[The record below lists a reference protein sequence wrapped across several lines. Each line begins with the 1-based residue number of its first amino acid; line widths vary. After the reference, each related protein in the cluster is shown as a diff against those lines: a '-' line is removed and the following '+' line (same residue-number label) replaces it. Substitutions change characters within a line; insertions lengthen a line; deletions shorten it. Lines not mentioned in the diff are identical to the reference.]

1 MLPKQSKGNERTKM
15 VVVRECLSNQEN
27 MSNEN
32 ASTRWFTKLI
42 IGTED
47 PRLSSNMFTRRKTD
61 TTEHHKCFCHFN
73 KSKKSTLTSAK
84 KKQTF

>member
-32 ASTRWFTKLI
+32 ASTRWFTKLKI
-42 IGTED
+42 RVCLRIYSHTNE
-47 PRLSSNMFTRRKTD
+47 
-61 TTEHHKCFCHFN
+61 E
-73 KSKKSTLTSAK
+73 
-84 KKQTF
+84 